1 MIDGKAGRLAVGIVL
16 GLLVGTALATAVL
29 MFAFRDTTPE
39 LTEATFEA
47 AQRRWDERGPQS
59 YDMDLAIEGNR
70 PGTVHVEVRDG
81 KVTHMMRDGT
91 EPKQSR
97 TWGVWAVPG
106 QFETIEQELDKAGN
120 PAEGFQAPAGSRMV
134 QRALFDPHFGY
145 PAKYHRIVLGSN
157 LELRWQVTRFVPL
170 DARPEKADGSKTE

>member
-1 MIDGKAGRLAVGIVL
+1 MFGGKAGRLAIGIVL

-29 MFAFRDTTPE
+29 MFALRDSTPE
-39 LTEATFEA
+39 LTEAAFEA

-120 PAEGFQAPAGSRMV
+120 PTEGFPAPAA
-134 QRALFDPHFGY
+134 RAWCSERCSIRTSAIRPSIIELFW
-145 PAKYHRIVLGSN
+145 
-157 LELRWQVTRFVPL
+157 EVTWNCSGR
-170 DARPEKADGSKTE
+170 